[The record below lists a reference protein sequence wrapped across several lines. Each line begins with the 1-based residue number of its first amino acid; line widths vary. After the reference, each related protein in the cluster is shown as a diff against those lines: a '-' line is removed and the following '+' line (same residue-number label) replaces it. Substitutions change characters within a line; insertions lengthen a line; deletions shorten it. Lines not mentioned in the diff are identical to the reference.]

1 MPEEQLTSRI
11 SSSSAHKSMLHSLT
25 HTQTPPIALTQPQL
39 LCSFLPT
46 SPSGPGPSFPL
57 ACLQILGPSS
67 FFAIFAFWQLI
78 KNTTHSAPAPLLC
91 SPPPLAVAYVC
102 VAFSTICVTLLSLSL
117 SLWLLLL
124 LVFTLCLS
132 SCDSCPISLS
142 ARELSKNFSV
152 SSQIKPAGSA
162 VWLSVCM
169 SASLPVRL
177 SLCLPCCC
185 ADK

>member
-11 SSSSAHKSMLHSLT
+11 SSKSTQKYATLT
-25 HTQTPPIALTQPQL
+25 HTQTLSLPPIALTQPQL

-57 ACLQILGPSS
+57 ASLQILGPSS

-102 VAFSTICVTLLSLSL
+102 VAFSTICVTLLSLWL
-117 SLWLLLL
+117 LLLL

-162 VWLSVCM
+162 VCLPVCM